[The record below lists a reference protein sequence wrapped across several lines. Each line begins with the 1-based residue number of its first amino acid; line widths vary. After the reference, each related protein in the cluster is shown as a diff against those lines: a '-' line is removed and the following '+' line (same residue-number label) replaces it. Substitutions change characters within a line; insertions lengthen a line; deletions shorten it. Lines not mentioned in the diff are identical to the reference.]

1 MKKKKIKIV
10 GVIGGYSCSRDV
22 YVASRLLGSL
32 LAKKGY
38 MVVCGGLGGVM
49 KGVCE
54 GAYKAGGITIGI
66 LPGKFSNEANP
77 YIRIPVVT
85 AMSHARNA
93 IIVRTA
99 DVLVA
104 VDGKYG
110 TLSEI
115 GMALS
120 IGKKVISLKTSWN
133 IPGIIKVQTAE
144 EAVGK
149 IEG

>member
-1 MKKKKIKIV
+1 V
-10 GVIGGYSCSRDV
+10 GVIGGASCGAEVYKESR
-22 YVASRLLGSL
+22 RLGSL

-49 KGVCE
+49 KGACE

-66 LPGKFSNEANP
+66 LPGKYSGEANP
-77 YIRIPVVT
+77 FIKIPVVT
-85 AMSHARNA
+85 AMAHARNA

-120 IGKKVISLKTSWN
+120 IGKKVISVKTSWD
-133 IPGIIKVQTAE
+133 IPGIIKVRTAE
-144 EAVGK
+144 EAVSE
-149 IEG
+149 IEK

>member
-1 MKKKKIKIV
+1 M
-10 GVIGGYSCSRDV
+10 
-22 YVASRLLGSL
+22 
-32 LAKKGY
+32 
-38 MVVCGGLGGVM
+38 
-49 KGVCE
+49 
-54 GAYKAGGITIGI
+54 
-66 LPGKFSNEANP
+66 
-77 YIRIPVVT
+77 
-85 AMSHARNA
+85 
-93 IIVRTA
+93 
-99 DVLVA
+99 VA

-144 EAVGK
+144 EAVGE